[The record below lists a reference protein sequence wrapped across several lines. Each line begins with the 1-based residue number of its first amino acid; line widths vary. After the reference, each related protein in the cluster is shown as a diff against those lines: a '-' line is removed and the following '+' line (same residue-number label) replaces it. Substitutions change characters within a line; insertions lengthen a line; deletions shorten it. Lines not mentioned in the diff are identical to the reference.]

1 VIREI
6 TNDVNL
12 GTNDNGDDVGAVA
25 TLGTLTVN
33 FPPVTKASAG
43 LVADLDGLTRNAARL
58 VVRQIVTEDQTIPV
72 THTECSDEDPND
84 CGQVPTLDENGDP
97 VTTTKSVKTEVF
109 RKIKDGGLDGAGAG
123 SVSIN
128 VPAGVGYVLELLTY
142 RTGAYAPDL
151 RVNLL
156 NEYGKSAPFDIAV
169 GQSTVVNI
177 TLAAI
182 FANLDYPAEVSGG
195 GSYTVSTSDK
205 SSVLI
210 NTWRVMQSQTPTA
223 ENTTTSWLIAT
234 GSDSD
239 VVVGSG
245 PIPLTAPEY
254 VGGVDNLLWHYGEFF
269 INSNMLQNSEVS
281 FNWVFGASSYNT
293 LHPQGT
299 ITVNLN

>member
-1 VIREI
+1 MKKSQLLLMLPLLLLLGCGGGGSE
-6 TNDVNL
+6 TPTAANDVNL

-128 VPAGVGYVLELLTY
+128 VPAGVGYVL
-142 RTGAYAPDL
+142 
-151 RVNLL
+151 
-156 NEYGKSAPFDIAV
+156 
-169 GQSTVVNI
+169 
-177 TLAAI
+177 
-182 FANLDYPAEVSGG
+182 
-195 GSYTVSTSDK
+195 
-205 SSVLI
+205 I